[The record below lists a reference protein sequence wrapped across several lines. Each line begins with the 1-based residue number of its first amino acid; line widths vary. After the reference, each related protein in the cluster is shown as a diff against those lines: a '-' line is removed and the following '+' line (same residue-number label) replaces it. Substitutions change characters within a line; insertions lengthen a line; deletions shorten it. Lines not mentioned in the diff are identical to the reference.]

1 MNNPTASEAGKES
14 QISDNRKID
23 TLGQL
28 WLAVVSIIYISLGY
42 FEQRCTLN

>member
-28 WLAVVSIIYISLGY
+28 
-42 FEQRCTLN
+42 